1 MKPDATARQ
10 AIDLDAIAA
19 ETRAEA
25 ERTDLDHFYQAD
37 DGPALAEV
45 MGDLLAPQAL
55 GFESTGDELKD
66 ARGLKMMRHAVVNT
80 VRVARVS
87 AGGANWVQPP
97 VFERTESGY
106 RASWQVERAA

>member
-37 DGPALAEV
+37 PALVEV

-55 GFESTGDELKD
+55 GFESTGDEPKD

-80 VRVARVS
+80 VRVARVA
-87 AGGANWVQPP
+87 AGAANWAQPP
-97 VFERTESGY
+97 VFERTVNGY
-106 RASWQVERAA
+106 RVSWQVAA